1 MLLEKHI
8 LPGTH
13 RGVGRPGM
21 EMWRILVLG
30 VLKQGL
36 GCDFDRLHN
45 LANHHETVRAMLG
58 HSDFADKTHYEL
70 QTIVDNVSLMRP
82 ELLVEVG
89 RLVVESG
96 HAVARK
102 KPGERLRGRC
112 DWLVVETDVHY
123 PTDLGLLWDGVRCL
137 IRETARAA
145 AAHGV
150 GGWRQHRHLGKQVK
164 EGFNP
169 VRSARRGKQTPE
181 KVEAYL
187 ELCRDLVERAEGT
200 VKALV
205 EKGVGE
211 AECRLIRGYIDH
223 ARRQIDQVD
232 RRLLQGER
240 IPHQEK
246 VFSIFEPHTRWIS
259 KGKAGR
265 PVELGV
271 AVCVVEDQYQFIP
284 PSQAVV
290 EGRRRGGRGADG
302 RRDPSAVPR
311 SSDVQ
316 LRPGLSQSEQPHPT
330 RLQARVERAARQ
342 GTTQPR
348 RPRAG
353 GRRGVRGPETAASD
367 GGVGDQL
374 AGASRSGPGPQPRHR
389 GLRAHG
395 CAGGA
400 GGEPAPP
407 GAAPA
412 TAGAGRQETT
422 QTTRR
427 LIGGGVARTSAFEPA
442 PEETGTAPYGRV
454 PKIGAGPPPIT
465 PLRPIAGIFL
475 DEIGL
480 QLARKVWWI
489 VTGKLR

>member
-1 MLLEKHI
+1 MREVQKRQLQFGQVPVDKVWLDPKSRDDIPAVLKGLQHLYKEKQEELFMLLEKHI

-112 DWLVVETDVHY
+112 DSFVVETDVHY

-150 GGWRQHRHLGKQVK
+150 GGWRQHRQLGKRVK

-181 KVEAYL
+181 KVETYL
-187 ELCRDLVERAEGT
+187 GLCRDLVERAEGT

-271 AVCVVEDQYQFIP
+271 AVCVVEDQYQFILHHKLLWKEDDVEVAVP
-284 PSQAVV
+284 MIEETQALYPDLRMCSFDRGFHSRNNRIRLDDRL
-290 EGRRRGGRGADG
+290 ELNALPGKGRRN
-302 RRDPSAVPR
+302 
-311 SSDVQ
+311 
-316 LRPGLSQSEQPHPT
+316 
-330 RLQARVERAARQ
+330 RAAREREEAEEFAAM
-342 GTTQPR
+342 R
-348 RPRAG
+348 RQHPA
-353 GRRGVRGPETAASD
+353 VESAINS
-367 GGVGDQL
+367 L
-374 AGASRSGPGPQPRHR
+374 EHR
-389 GLRAHG
+389 GLDRVRTHG
-395 CAGGA
+395 SEGFARMVALSVLAGNLHRL
-400 GGEPAPP
+400 
-407 GAAPA
+407 
-412 TAGAGRQETT
+412 GRLLRQQE
-422 QTTRR
+422 Q
-427 LIGGGVARTSAFEPA
+427 
-442 PEETGTAPYGRV
+442 
-454 PKIGAGPPPIT
+454 
-465 PLRPIAGIFL
+465 
-475 DEIGL
+475 D
-480 QLARKVWWI
+480 ARK
-489 VTGKLR
+489 RRRRHAA

>member
-1 MLLEKHI
+1 MREVQKRQLQFGQIPVDKVWLDPKSRDDIPAVLKGLQHLYKEKQEELFMLLEKHI

-45 LANHHETVRAMLG
+45 LANHHETVRAILG

-82 ELLVEVG
+82 ELLAEVG

-102 KPGERLRGRC
+102 KPGGRLRGRC
-112 DWLVVETDVHY
+112 DSFVVETDV
-123 PTDLGLLWDGVRCL
+123 G
-137 IRETARAA
+137 
-145 AAHGV
+145 
-150 GGWRQHRHLGKQVK
+150 
-164 EGFNP
+164 
-169 VRSARRGKQTPE
+169 
-181 KVEAYL
+181 
-187 ELCRDLVERAEGT
+187 
-200 VKALV
+200 
-205 EKGVGE
+205 KGVEE
-211 AECRLIRGYIDH
+211 AECRLIRGYIAH

-271 AVCVVEDQYQFIP
+271 AVCVVEDQYQFILHHKLLWKEDD
-284 PSQAVV
+284 V
-290 EGRRRGGRGADG
+290 EV
-302 RRDPSAVPR
+302 AVPMIEETQALYP
-311 SSDVQ
+311 D
-316 LRPGLSQSEQPHPT
+316 LRMCSFDRGFHSRNNRI
-330 RLQARVERAARQ
+330 RLGRQARVERATRQ

-353 GRRGVRGPETAASD
+353 RSRGVRGHETAASG

-374 AGASRSGPGPQPRHR
+374 AGASRSRPGPHPRHR

-395 CAGGA
+395 CAVGA
-400 GGEPAPP
+400 GGGTCTAWGGSCDSRSRTPGNDADDTPP
-407 GAAPA
+407 D
-412 TAGAGRQETT
+412 
-422 QTTRR
+422 RR
-427 LIGGGVARTSAFEPA
+427 RRCPHFAFEPA

-465 PLRPIAGIFL
+465 PPRPIAGIFL

>member
-82 ELLVEVG
+82 ELLAEVG

-102 KPGERLRGRC
+102 KPGGRLRGRC
-112 DWLVVETDVHY
+112 DSLVVETDVHY

-150 GGWRQHRHLGKQVK
+150 GGWRQHRHLGKRVK

-187 ELCRDLVERAEGT
+187 GLCRDLVERAEGT

-205 EKGVGE
+205 GKGVGE
-211 AECRLIRGYIDH
+211 AECRLIRGYIAH

-259 KGKAGR
+259 KARRAGR
-265 PVELGV
+265 WNW
-271 AVCVVEDQYQFIP
+271 
-284 PSQAVV
+284 
-290 EGRRRGGRGADG
+290 
-302 RRDPSAVPR
+302 
-311 SSDVQ
+311 
-316 LRPGLSQSEQPHPT
+316 
-330 RLQARVERAARQ
+330 
-342 GTTQPR
+342 
-348 RPRAG
+348 
-353 GRRGVRGPETAASD
+353 
-367 GGVGDQL
+367 
-374 AGASRSGPGPQPRHR
+374 
-389 GLRAHG
+389 GLRSAWS
-395 CAGGA
+395 
-400 GGEPAPP
+400 
-407 GAAPA
+407 
-412 TAGAGRQETT
+412 
-422 QTTRR
+422 
-427 LIGGGVARTSAFEPA
+427 RTS
-442 PEETGTAPYGRV
+442 TSSSSITSCCGR
-454 PKIGAGPPPIT
+454 KT
-465 PLRPIAGIFL
+465 TWRS
-475 DEIGL
+475 
-480 QLARKVWWI
+480 RC
-489 VTGKLR
+489 R

>member
-1 MLLEKHI
+1 M
-8 LPGTH
+8 
-13 RGVGRPGM
+13 
-21 EMWRILVLG
+21 
-30 VLKQGL
+30 
-36 GCDFDRLHN
+36 
-45 LANHHETVRAMLG
+45 
-58 HSDFADKTHYEL
+58 
-70 QTIVDNVSLMRP
+70 
-82 ELLVEVG
+82 
-89 RLVVESG
+89 
-96 HAVARK
+96 
-102 KPGERLRGRC
+102 
-112 DWLVVETDVHY
+112 HY
-123 PTDLGLLWDGVRCL
+123 PTDLGLLWDAVRCL

-145 AAHGV
+145 VAHGV
-150 GGWRQHRHLGKQVK
+150 GGWRQHRHLGKRVK

-187 ELCRDLVERAEGT
+187 GLCRDLVERAEGT

-223 ARRQIDQVD
+223 ARRQIGQVD

-271 AVCVVEDQYQFIP
+271 AVCVVEDQYQFILHHKLLWKEDDVEVAVP
-284 PSQAVV
+284 MVEETQALYPDLRMCSFDRGFHSRNDRIRLDDRL
-290 EGRRRGGRGADG
+290 ELNALPGKGRRN
-302 RRDPSAVPR
+302 
-311 SSDVQ
+311 
-316 LRPGLSQSEQPHPT
+316 
-330 RLQARVERAARQ
+330 RAAREREEAEAFAAL
-342 GTTQPR
+342 R
-348 RPRAG
+348 RQHPG
-353 GRRGVRGPETAASD
+353 

-374 AGASRSGPGPQPRHR
+374 AGASRSRPGPQPRHR

-412 TAGAGRQETT
+412 TAGAGRQATT

-427 LIGGGVARTSAFEPA
+427 LIGGGVAHTSAFEPA
-442 PEETGTAPYGRV
+442 PEETGTAPYVRV
-454 PKIGAGPPPIT
+454 LKIGAGPP
-465 PLRPIAGIFL
+465 
-475 DEIGL
+475 
-480 QLARKVWWI
+480 
-489 VTGKLR
+489 

>member
-1 MLLEKHI
+1 
-8 LPGTH
+8 
-13 RGVGRPGM
+13 M

-82 ELLVEVG
+82 ELLAEVG

-102 KPGERLRGRC
+102 KPGGRLRGRC
-112 DWLVVETDVHY
+112 DSLVVETDVHY

-150 GGWRQHRHLGKQVK
+150 GGWRQHRHLGKRVK

-181 KVEAYL
+181 KVETYL
-187 ELCRDLVERAEGT
+187 GLCRDLVERAEGT

-205 EKGVGE
+205 GKGVEE

-259 KGKAGR
+259 KGRRAGR
-265 PVELGV
+265 WNW
-271 AVCVVEDQYQFIP
+271 
-284 PSQAVV
+284 
-290 EGRRRGGRGADG
+290 
-302 RRDPSAVPR
+302 
-311 SSDVQ
+311 
-316 LRPGLSQSEQPHPT
+316 
-330 RLQARVERAARQ
+330 
-342 GTTQPR
+342 
-348 RPRAG
+348 
-353 GRRGVRGPETAASD
+353 
-367 GGVGDQL
+367 
-374 AGASRSGPGPQPRHR
+374 
-389 GLRAHG
+389 GLRSAWS
-395 CAGGA
+395 
-400 GGEPAPP
+400 
-407 GAAPA
+407 
-412 TAGAGRQETT
+412 
-422 QTTRR
+422 
-427 LIGGGVARTSAFEPA
+427 RTS
-442 PEETGTAPYGRV
+442 TSSSSITSCCGR
-454 PKIGAGPPPIT
+454 KT
-465 PLRPIAGIFL
+465 TWRS
-475 DEIGL
+475 
-480 QLARKVWWI
+480 RC
-489 VTGKLR
+489 R

>member
-1 MLLEKHI
+1 MREVQKRQLQFGQVPVDKVWLDPKSRDDIPAVLKGLQHLYKEKQEELFMLLEKHI

-82 ELLVEVG
+82 ELLAEVG

-102 KPGERLRGRC
+102 KPGGRLRGRC
-112 DWLVVETDVHY
+112 DSFVVETDVHY

-150 GGWRQHRHLGKQVK
+150 GGWRQHRHLGKRVK

-181 KVEAYL
+181 KVETYL
-187 ELCRDLVERAEGT
+187 GLCRDLVERAEGT

-205 EKGVGE
+205 GKGVEE
-211 AECRLIRGYIDH
+211 AGMSLDPGLHRPR
-223 ARRQIDQVD
+223 ATPD
-232 RRLLQGER
+232 RPGR
-240 IPHQEK
+240 PA
-246 VFSIFEPHTRWIS
+246 FA
-259 KGKAGR
+259 AGR
-265 PVELGV
+265 ADSSPGEGVLHLRAAHALDLEGQGGPAGGTGGCGLRGRGPVPV
-271 AVCVVEDQYQFIP
+271 HP

-290 EGRRRGGRGADG
+290 EGRRRGGRGADDRG
-302 RRDPSAVPR
+302 DPSAVPR
-311 SSDVQ
+311 SADV
-316 LRPGLSQSEQPHPT
+316 
-330 RLQARVERAARQ
+330 
-342 GTTQPR
+342 
-348 RPRAG
+348 
-353 GRRGVRGPETAASD
+353 
-367 GGVGDQL
+367 
-374 AGASRSGPGPQPRHR
+374 
-389 GLRAHG
+389 
-395 CAGGA
+395 
-400 GGEPAPP
+400 
-407 GAAPA
+407 
-412 TAGAGRQETT
+412 
-422 QTTRR
+422 
-427 LIGGGVARTSAFEPA
+427 
-442 PEETGTAPYGRV
+442 
-454 PKIGAGPPPIT
+454 
-465 PLRPIAGIFL
+465 
-475 DEIGL
+475 
-480 QLARKVWWI
+480 
-489 VTGKLR
+489 

>member
-1 MLLEKHI
+1 MREVQKRQLQFGQIPVDKVWLDPKSRDDIPAVLKGLQHLYKEKQEELFRLLEKHI

-58 HSDFADKTHYEL
+58 HSEFADKTHYEL

-112 DWLVVETDVHY
+112 DSFVVETDVHY

-145 AAHGV
+145 VAHGV
-150 GGWRQHRHLGKQVK
+150 GGWRQHRHLGKRVK

-187 ELCRDLVERAEGT
+187 GLCRDLVERAEET

-223 ARRQIDQVD
+223 ARRQIGQVD

-265 PVELGV
+265 RWNWEWRL
-271 AVCVVEDQYQFIP
+271 
-284 PSQAVV
+284 
-290 EGRRRGGRGADG
+290 RGRGSTSSSSITSCCGRKTTWRSRSDG
-302 RRDPSAVPR
+302 RGDPSAVPR

-330 RLQARVERAARQ
+330 RRQARVERAARQ

-353 GRRGVRGPETAASD
+353 RSRG
-367 GGVGDQL
+367 
-374 AGASRSGPGPQPRHR
+374 SRP
-389 GLRAHG
+389 
-395 CAGGA
+395 
-400 GGEPAPP
+400 
-407 GAAPA
+407 
-412 TAGAGRQETT
+412 
-422 QTTRR
+422 
-427 LIGGGVARTSAFEPA
+427 
-442 PEETGTAPYGRV
+442 
-454 PKIGAGPPPIT
+454 
-465 PLRPIAGIFL
+465 
-475 DEIGL
+475 
-480 QLARKVWWI
+480 
-489 VTGKLR
+489 

>member
-1 MLLEKHI
+1 MREVQKRQLQFGQIPVDKVWLDPKSRDDIPAVLKGLQHLYKEKQEDLFMLLEKHI

-112 DWLVVETDVHY
+112 DSFVVETDVHY

-150 GGWRQHRHLGKQVK
+150 GGWRQHRHLGKRVK

-181 KVEAYL
+181 KVETYL
-187 ELCRDLVERAEGT
+187 GLCRDLVERAEGT

-223 ARRQIDQVD
+223 AHARSARSTGVCC
-232 RRLLQGER
+232 RERGFRKRCSPSSSRTRLDLEGQGG
-240 IPHQEK
+240 P
-246 VFSIFEPHTRWIS
+246 
-259 KGKAGR
+259 AGGTGSGGLR
-265 PVELGV
+265 
-271 AVCVVEDQYQFIP
+271 
-284 PSQAVV
+284 
-290 EGRRRGGRGADG
+290 GRGPVPASSITSCCG
-302 RRDPSAVPR
+302 RKATWR
-311 SSDVQ
+311 SRCRWSR
-316 LRPGLSQSEQPHPT
+316 RPKRCTPIFGC
-330 RLQARVERAARQ
+330 AASTGAFTV
-342 GTTQPR
+342 GTT
-348 RPRAG
+348 
-353 GRRGVRGPETAASD
+353 ASD
-367 GGVGDQL
+367 
-374 AGASRSGPGPQPRHR
+374 S
-389 GLRAHG
+389 
-395 CAGGA
+395 
-400 GGEPAPP
+400 
-407 GAAPA
+407 
-412 TAGAGRQETT
+412 TT
-422 QTTRR
+422 
-427 LIGGGVARTSAFEPA
+427 GSS
-442 PEETGTAPYGRV
+442 
-454 PKIGAGPPPIT
+454 
-465 PLRPIAGIFL
+465 
-475 DEIGL
+475 
-480 QLARKVWWI
+480 
-489 VTGKLR
+489 

>member
-1 MLLEKHI
+1 MREVQKRQLQFGQIPVDKVWLDPKSRDDIPAVLKGLQHLYKEKQEELFMLLEKHI

-45 LANHHETVRAMLG
+45 LANHHETVRAILG

-82 ELLVEVG
+82 ELLAEVG

-102 KPGERLRGRC
+102 KPGGRLRGRC
-112 DWLVVETDVHY
+112 DSFVVETDVHY

-150 GGWRQHRHLGKQVK
+150 GGWRQHRHLGKRVK

-181 KVEAYL
+181 KVETYL
-187 ELCRDLVERAEGT
+187 GLCRDLVERAEGT

-205 EKGVGE
+205 GKGVEE
-211 AECRLIRGYIDH
+211 AECRLIRGYIAH

-271 AVCVVEDQYQFIP
+271 AVCVVEDQYQFILHHKLLWKEDD
-284 PSQAVV
+284 VDDD
-290 EGRRRGGRGADG
+290 RG
-302 RRDPSAVPR
+302 DPSAVPR
-311 SSDVQ
+311 SADV
-316 LRPGLSQSEQPHPT
+316 
-330 RLQARVERAARQ
+330 
-342 GTTQPR
+342 
-348 RPRAG
+348 
-353 GRRGVRGPETAASD
+353 
-367 GGVGDQL
+367 
-374 AGASRSGPGPQPRHR
+374 
-389 GLRAHG
+389 
-395 CAGGA
+395 
-400 GGEPAPP
+400 
-407 GAAPA
+407 
-412 TAGAGRQETT
+412 
-422 QTTRR
+422 
-427 LIGGGVARTSAFEPA
+427 
-442 PEETGTAPYGRV
+442 
-454 PKIGAGPPPIT
+454 
-465 PLRPIAGIFL
+465 
-475 DEIGL
+475 
-480 QLARKVWWI
+480 
-489 VTGKLR
+489 